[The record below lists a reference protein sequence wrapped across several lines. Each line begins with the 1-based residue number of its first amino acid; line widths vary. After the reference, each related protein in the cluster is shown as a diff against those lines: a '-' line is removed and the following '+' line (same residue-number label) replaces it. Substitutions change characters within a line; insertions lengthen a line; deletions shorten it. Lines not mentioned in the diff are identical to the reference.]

1 MANTPATAA
10 PTEGPSQDLFE
21 RSPRGSTVLEVEHL
35 VKEFPGGVRLSFRRS
50 PPVQAV
56 SDVSF
61 KVRAGETLGL
71 VGESGCGKTTTARS
85 IVQVVEP
92 TSGRILFRGHDLGQ
106 LDGGVRRRVR
116 QEIQYVFQ
124 DPSTAFNPRMT
135 VHDVIAEPLRIHGL
149 YGQGGAERVAEL
161 LQLVGLEPQHGERYP
176 HEFSGGQRQ
185 RIGIVRAIALNAQL
199 LILDEPVSALD
210 TSVQAQVINLLE
222 ELQEKLDLAYVFVA
236 HDLSMIRHICDHVA
250 VMYLGKIVETGT
262 KSEIFEKP
270 AHPYTQALL
279 SAVPIRDPSL
289 RDTSERILLEGDM
302 PSPSNP
308 PTGCRFRTRCWK
320 AKSICAEEEPGLLD
334 RPGVGHPS
342 ACHFAEVRQ
351 FTR

>member
-1 MANTPATAA
+1 MATMPNVRVD
-10 PTEGPSQDLFE
+10 TERQSRDPFE
-21 RSPRGSTVLEVEHL
+21 RSPRGATVLEVEHL
-35 VKEFPGGVRLSFRRS
+35 VKNFPGRARLGFRRS

-61 KVRAGETLGL
+61 TVRAGETLGL
-71 VGESGCGKTTTARS
+71 VGESGCGKTTTARC

-92 TSGRILFRGHDLGQ
+92 SSGRILFRGHDLSQ
-106 LDGGVRRRVR
+106 FDDRAKRQVR

-149 YGQGGAERVAEL
+149 YDQDGAERVAEL
-161 LQLVGLEPQHGERYP
+161 LRLVGLEPQHAERYP

-236 HDLSMIRHICDHVA
+236 HDLSMIRHICDRVT
-250 VMYLGKIVETGT
+250 VMYLGKIVEAGT
-262 KSEIFEKP
+262 KSEIFEQP

-279 SAVPIRDPSL
+279 SAVPIGDPSL
-289 RDTSERILLEGDM
+289 RDTHERIILEGDI

-308 PTGCRFRTRCWK
+308 PSGCRFRTRCWK
-320 AKSICAEEEPGLLD
+320 AKAICAEEEPGLID
-334 RPGVGHPS
+334 RSGIGHPS
-342 ACHFAEVRQ
+342 ACHFA
-351 FTR
+351 